1 MHRGVMLRTSLAAA
15 SAFALALGAGCGECD
30 DCGGFGGTVA
40 RTALL
45 ALARADAAAP
55 APTVTT
61 IPVRHNQS
69 RTALITHPDVG
80 STPFVE
86 LFFPSQSI
94 LHLNGQPVCDTC
106 TVTVT
111 VTATPGVYGLT
122 ITPAGMIFNA
132 AGTPTVT
139 FGYNVYGNFAVRDSS
154 TLYPTDPAFDVALA
168 VWYEATPGQWRRGRN
183 SSHTAP
189 GRVVSGIEGPGALLL
204 AAPK

>member
-1 MHRGVMLRTSLAAA
+1 MLRTGLVAA
-15 SAFALALGAGCGECD
+15 SALAFGAGCD
-30 DCGGFGGTVA
+30 DGGVNPTGLA

-45 ALARADAAAP
+45 ALARADGAAP

-69 RTALITHPDVG
+69 RTALINHPDAG
-80 STPFVE
+80 PTLFVE
-86 LFFPSQSI
+86 LFFPQQSI
-94 LHLNGQPVCDTC
+94 LHVNGQQVCDTC

-111 VTATPGVYGLT
+111 VTATPGVYGVT
-122 ITPAGMIFNA
+122 ITPANMIFNA

-139 FGYNVYGNFAVRDSS
+139 FGYDVYGDFSVRDSS
-154 TLYPTDPAFDVALA
+154 TQYPTDPAFDVALA
-168 VWYEATPGQWRRGRN
+168 LWYEATPGQWRRGRN